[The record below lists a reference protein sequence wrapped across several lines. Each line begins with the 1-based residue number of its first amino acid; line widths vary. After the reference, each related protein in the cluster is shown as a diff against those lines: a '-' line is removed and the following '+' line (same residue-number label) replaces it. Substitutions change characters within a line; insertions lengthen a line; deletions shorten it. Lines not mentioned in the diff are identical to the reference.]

1 MTVLK
6 EKKVEKVQDTI
17 TNRVLLFFGFTAVFL
32 WAISYLSRAFDYQS
46 SHQAARIVSL
56 ILLGVGVVGI
66 VGGLALQIS
75 RSRSGKAADAS
86 VTGCAVMWFSLVLAL
101 SCAMMRFYDYVLTMR
116 LLYVLLPVAA
126 ILYLIYYIY
135 PREFFTVCTTHA
147 ALSFCMWA
155 LAKTAG
161 DAGWLRYG
169 AFAIGAVI
177 CIVFFALAFTTR
189 KSGGCITLSGKKL
202 QIFSAK
208 TSAAYLACVYGV
220 PLLLFI
226 AALALGVPFAFYALY
241 VIIAYIIAA
250 AVYYTVR
257 ML

>member
-1 MTVLK
+1 MK

-32 WAISYLSRAFDYQS
+32 WAISYLSRAFDYQT

-56 ILLGVGVVGI
+56 ILMAAGVVG
-66 VGGLALQIS
+66 VAAGLMLQAS
-75 RSRSGKAADAS
+75 RSRRGKTADAS
-86 VTGCAVMWFSLVLAL
+86 ITGYVVTWFSLVLAL

-147 ALSFCMWA
+147 ALAFCMWA
-155 LAKTAG
+155 LAKTTG
-161 DAGWLRYG
+161 DGGLWRYG
-169 AFAIGAVI
+169 AFAAGVLV
-177 CIVFFALAFTTR
+177 CVLFLALAFGTR
-189 KSGGCITLSGKKL
+189 KSGGSVTLFGKKL
-202 QIFSAK
+202 EIFSVK
-208 TSAAYLACVYGV
+208 VNIGYLAGVYGV

-241 VIIAYIIAA
+241 AIIAFIIAA